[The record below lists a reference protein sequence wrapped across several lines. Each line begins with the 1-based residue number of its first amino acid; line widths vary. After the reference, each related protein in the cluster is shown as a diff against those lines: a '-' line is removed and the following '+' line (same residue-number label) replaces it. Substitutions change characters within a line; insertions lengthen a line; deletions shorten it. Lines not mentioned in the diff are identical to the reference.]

1 MAPPATE
8 TSKEPSAAN
17 DASAQKQTAA
27 HPEKGPPWLSWEDV
41 PRNAHTVAQAGLW
54 FVELYSGT
62 ARLTQSVQALGIPC
76 LPPIDVE
83 LCAMV
88 PSPFD
93 VGDHDLWEFFTQIVV
108 LGAIFFAHFGT
119 PCNTFSA
126 ARKEDGGP
134 PPLRSMDALWGLPNL
149 SPENQALVFLGNLFL
164 LKQLPSSS

>member
-1 MAPPATE
+1 
-8 TSKEPSAAN
+8 
-17 DASAQKQTAA
+17 
-27 HPEKGPPWLSWEDV
+27 
-41 PRNAHTVAQAGLW
+41 
-54 FVELYSGT
+54 
-62 ARLTQSVQALGIPC
+62 
-76 LPPIDVE
+76 
-83 LCAMV
+83 MV

-93 VGDHDLWEFFTQIVV
+93 VGDHDLWEFFMQIVV